1 MGFRPITR
9 YSLLAL
15 AMALSL
21 GDAQAAFSQ
30 TAKAETPVPGDKIE
44 EITVT
49 ARKTRENLQD
59 TPISITA
66 VSAAQLEQR
75 GISEISKIQEFT
87 PNLTFKN
94 VPSNSGVASNAA
106 IYIRGIGQ
114 NEFAPSV
121 DPGVGIY
128 VDGVYMGRSVGGVFD
143 AIDLASVEVLRGP
156 QGTLFGRN
164 TIGGAVNIT
173 SAQPTDYWTGRA
185 DMKFGTGGR
194 ANIRGVVSG
203 PITDTLS
210 FKLAGGIFSQDGY
223 VDAPNQGHKLGNQD
237 TQSVKGALLWKPS
250 SRLDITLAGDFL
262 RDNSYGPPVV
272 VTGINQS
279 AYASGSSLVFLN
291 NLLAGGMN
299 PGTCLSAASS
309 ADTSCFNSRVFSKTT
324 NYGTDPDYSH
334 ISTGG
339 VSLTATY
346 RFSEAAVLKSVSSW
360 RTIDGNFAQDRD
372 GSNLGINY
380 VHNLYKQQQFTQ
392 ELQLSGKLGSNL
404 KYAAGLYFFSEWG
417 HDLNPVQ
424 FLVLS
429 ENSGGSFNYKSWA
442 AYGQATW
449 TIVPGLDLTGGVRY
463 TRDYKD
469 FTTAQLVTRV
479 LMAPLGPGGA
489 LVDVSG
495 TNGVGTYVVPR
506 GTYSNNTGRATPM
519 ANLAY
524 HVTRSLMGYFT
535 YSQGFKGGG
544 FTQRLA
550 AVFATLP
557 TFKPETVDSYEL
569 GFKYTVPGHWLRLNG
584 DIYQSDYHNKQIVLS
599 NPALGGLAPTYVNIP
614 SSRIKGFE
622 LEANLAPGAGFR
634 LDASVGLT
642 DAHYLDVG
650 TVQGLSVND
659 AFVLVPK
666 WNASAAISKEF
677 RLGNG
682 DRISPRF
689 DWSFHSGTY
698 TNANGVPTPELYQ
711 PAYSLF
717 NTSIRWEHNKI
728 SVTAGVDNLTDK
740 RYAIYGDDSPSFGD
754 DMQAFDRGRQWYV
767 MTGVKF

>member
-1 MGFRPITR
+1 MRFAPIIR
-9 YSLLAL
+9 YSLISLATAL
-15 AMALSL
+15 AL
-21 GDAQAAFSQ
+21 GDAGMASAQAA
-30 TAKAETPVPGDKIE
+30 VPGHRSRRTSRGNHGYCPKNE
-44 EITVT
+44 
-49 ARKTRENLQD
+49 REFAGYADLD
-59 TPISITA
+59 HRR
-66 VSAAQLEQR
+66 VSGAQLEQR
-75 GISEISKIQEFT
+75 GITEISKIEDFT

-128 VDGVYMGRSVGGVFD
+128 VDGVYMGRSVGGIFD
-143 AIDLASVEVLRGP
+143 AIDMASVEVLRGP

-194 ANIRGVVSG
+194 ANARGVVSG
-203 PITDTLS
+203 PITDNLS

-223 VDAPNQGHKLGNQD
+223 VNAPYQGHKLGNQD
-237 TQSVKGALLWKPS
+237 TKSIKGALRWKPS
-250 SRLDITLAGDFL
+250 SRLEITLAGDYM
-262 RDNSYGPPVV
+262 RDDSYGPPVV

-299 PGTCLSAASS
+299 PGTCLSASS
-309 ADTSCFNSRVFSKTT
+309 IANTACFNSRTFSNTT

-334 ISTGG
+334 IRTGG
-339 VSLTATY
+339 VALTATY

-360 RTIDGNFAQDRD
+360 REIDGNFAQDRD

-392 ELQLSGKLGSNL
+392 ELQLSGKPASNL
-404 KYAAGLYFFSEWG
+404 KYAAGLYFFTEWG
-417 HDLNPVQ
+417 HDLNPIQ

-429 ENSGGSFNYKSWA
+429 ENSGGNFNYKSWA

-449 TIVPGLDLTGGVRY
+449 TVVPGLDLTGGVRY

-479 LMAPLGPGGA
+479 LLAPLGAGGA

-495 TNGVGTYVVPR
+495 TNGVGTYVVPV
-506 GTYSNNTGRATPM
+506 GTYTNNSARATPM
-519 ANLAY
+519 VNLAY
-524 HVTRSLMGYFT
+524 HVTKSLMGYATF
-535 YSQGFKGGG
+535 SQGFKGGG

-550 AVFATLP
+550 AVFTTLP

-569 GFKYTVPGHWLRLNG
+569 GFKYTVPGNWLRLNG
-584 DIYQSDYHNKQIVLS
+584 DIYQANYKNKQVVLS
-599 NPALGGLAPTYVNIP
+599 DPAVGGLAPTYVNIP
-614 SSRIKGFE
+614 RSRIRGSNSKPIWRRG
-622 LEANLAPGAGFR
+622 P
-634 LDASVGLT
+634 V
-642 DAHYLDVG
+642 
-650 TVQGLSVND
+650 
-659 AFVLVPK
+659 FVLM
-666 WNASAAISKEF
+666 
-677 RLGNG
+677 G
-682 DRISPRF
+682 
-689 DWSFHSGTY
+689 
-698 TNANGVPTPELYQ
+698 
-711 PAYSLF
+711 
-717 NTSIRWEHNKI
+717 RW
-728 SVTAGVDNLTDK
+728 V
-740 RYAIYGDDSPSFGD
+740 
-754 DMQAFDRGRQWYV
+754 
-767 MTGVKF
+767 